1 MAELEV
7 PMDLEEEERI
17 WSAFK
22 QASPTELTGGAD
34 ALDKERA
41 SKFRKPEGKG
51 DSKGPDVDNADDKAV
66 EAATGSTEDDKQL
79 LVSPPSRGSQRS
91 KGQGQGQRQSGG
103 GGGYQRSSNQGG
115 WGSNKWSNWKKAEDE
130 DKMATLTFLVGQL
143 AKLCLRHED
152 SINMWRSESSYVL
165 FVLAEDP
172 G

>member
-51 DSKGPDVDNADDKAV
+51 YSKGPDVDTADDKAV
-66 EAATGSTEDDKQL
+66 EAARGSTDEDKQL
-79 LVSPPSRGSQRS
+79 IVSLSVRRGTAGIR
-91 KGQGQGQRQSGG
+91 
-103 GGGYQRSSNQGG
+103 
-115 WGSNKWSNWKKAEDE
+115 
-130 DKMATLTFLVGQL
+130 FQL
-143 AKLCLRHED
+143 R
-152 SINMWRSESSYVL
+152 I
-165 FVLAEDP
+165 
-172 G
+172 